1 MARTDGLF
9 EIRQAGYVSPIDGA
23 SIWLRGTNSY
33 INFGLTPGSA
43 GYGIRDNGGV
53 MEFKNSGG
61 SWTSF
66 GSGGGG
72 SPGGSNNELQYNNSG
87 AFGGLS
93 GITYDEING
102 AIILDNT
109 LNANALFETSSG
121 TGVRKGMVF
130 QIGSSSNSTGSDIA
144 LYAGEGFTKGGDITI
159 QGGDTNSGNGGA
171 AVLRAGLSTLG
182 DDGVAYVQS
191 DKEVYLSNIAQSK
204 GLVVDIL
211 NIDKLYTFPVL
222 DGSADDFIKTNGS
235 GTLSFQDSKAYFQ
248 YLGSIKGHDT
258 EFTYDVNGNIDTKSF
273 PSISVT
279 LTYSYDVNGNLETI
293 TDGTYTKTF
302 QYDVNGNLTDI
313 LYT

>member
-72 SPGGSNNELQYNNSG
+72 SPGGANNEIQYNNSG
-87 AFGGLS
+87 SFGGMS

-102 AIILDNT
+102 AIVLDNT
-109 LNANALFETSSG
+109 LNTNAILETSGG
-121 TGVRKGMVF
+121 TGTRKGLVV
-130 QIGSSSNSTGSDIA
+130 QIGASSNNNGASVSIFS
-144 LYAGEGFTKGGDITI
+144 GEGFTKGGDITL
-159 QGGDTNSGNGGA
+159 QGGNTNTGSGGA
-171 AVLRAGLSTLG
+171 AILRAGLSTLG
-182 DDGVAYVQS
+182 DDGIAQVES
-191 DKEVYLSNIAQSK
+191 DKEIYLSNILQTK
-204 GLVVDIL
+204 GLLIDTL
-211 NIDKLYTFPVL
+211 NIDKLYTFPTQ
-222 DGSADDFIKTNGS
+222 DGNSGDLMQTNGS
-235 GTLSFQDSKAYFQ
+235 GALSFLDSKAFFQ

-258 EFTYDVNGNIDTKSF
+258 EFTYDVNGNIDTKVF

-279 LTYSYDVNGNLETI
+279 LTYSYDVNGNLETV

-302 QYDVNGNLTDI
+302 QYDINGNLTDI